1 MRGPALI
8 TLTQKKMAQ
17 HQFPVAASA
26 KRHGSIGCMSK
37 FDSFVAAFEDG
48 KRQIC
53 INLLRDYP
61 QITLAEVH
69 AAGGELGKLLGS
81 LTVGELLGQTKVKAP
96 APPPKAKAKT
106 KAKAAKPG
114 RKAAAPA
121 PAAPA
126 PVADADEPAGGEIN
140 TRTPSGR
147 ASLDH
152 TVFEVLKSMP
162 GWVGAGE
169 LQKQIGGTNMQIR
182 NAVNRLIDQGKVTW
196 TGKARGTRYR
206 VS

>member
-1 MRGPALI
+1 
-8 TLTQKKMAQ
+8 
-17 HQFPVAASA
+17 
-26 KRHGSIGCMSK
+26 MSK

-96 APPPKAKAKT
+96 APPPKTKAKV
-106 KAKAAKPG
+106 KVKAAKPT
-114 RKAAAPA
+114 RKAAATAAAPSSP
-121 PAAPA
+121 PAASP
-126 PVADADEPAGGEIN
+126 DEPVGGEIN

-147 ASLDH
+147 AALDS

-169 LQKQIGGTNMQIR
+169 LQKRIGGTNMQIR